1 MWEDFMAATETKSDV
16 APFEVAKV
24 RPRLLTKGKTSDRLA
39 KAGNLGIGVQVCA
52 ADGGETNLHAH
63 PNADSA
69 WMVLSGEAKF
79 YTVNNR
85 EIAHLHK
92 NELVTIPAGTPYWFD
107 VANKESGENLVI
119 LHVTSRI
126 PGVTQGRIDY
136 EPPAG
141 KLGGVVEEFQEGKFF
156 ES

>member
-1 MWEDFMAATETKSDV
+1 MAATDTKTEI
-16 APFEVAKV
+16 APFEVATV

-39 KAGNLGIGVQVCA
+39 KAGNLGIGVQVCS
-52 ADGGETNLHAH
+52 ADGGETNLHSH

-79 YTVNNR
+79 YTVGDK
-85 EIAHLHK
+85 EIAHLRK

-136 EPPAG
+136 EPLAG
-141 KLGGVVEEFQEGKFF
+141 KLGGVETEYAEGKVF

>member
-1 MWEDFMAATETKSDV
+1 MAATDTKTGI

-24 RPRLLTKGKTSDRLA
+24 RPQLLTKGKTTDRLA
-39 KAGNLGIGVQVCA
+39 RAGNLGIGVQVCS
-52 ADGGETNLHAH
+52 ADGGETNLHSH

-79 YTVNNR
+79 YTVKNR

-92 NELVTIPAGTPYWFD
+92 NEMITIPAGTPYWFD
-107 VANKESGENLVI
+107 VADKESGENLVI
-119 LHVTSRI
+119 LHITSRI
-126 PGVTQGRIDY
+126 PGVSTGRIDY
-136 EPPAG
+136 EPLVG
-141 KLGGVVEEFQEGKFF
+141 KLGGVETEYQEGKYF